1 MKYFPTYNRDEHPR
15 VLGLTASIV
24 NGKVK
29 PCKIEIEKEIL
40 TLERTLRAS
49 CETSSDECVGQY
61 ATKPT
66 EYCHPF
72 STLEDVSAQEKELQ
86 AHLQQEVLEPWD
98 EFLIDVQDVSDA
110 MKRSKSIVKECV
122 ETLEVLGASAVNR
135 VAVYFIDIT
144 G

>member
-1 MKYFPTYNRDEHPR
+1 MKYFTTYNRDEHPR

-29 PCKIEIEKEIL
+29 PHRIEQEIQ

-86 AHLQQEVLEPWD
+86 AHLQQEVLEPWN
-98 EFLIDVQDVSDA
+98 EFLNDVRDGSDA
-110 MKRSKSIVKECV
+110 TKLSKSIVKECV